1 MQLENKEYHVCL
13 KKNIYDCISYP
24 SENLKQLHTYLPRHL
39 RGNNH

>member
-13 KKNIYDCISYP
+13 KKEYICISYP

>member
-1 MQLENKEYHVCL
+1 MQLENKRMSCLL
-13 KKNIYDCISYP
+13 KKEYICISYP